1 MTVEQCGWLL
11 AIATIVSMVC
21 RKLTIPYTVG
31 LTLAGFGL
39 AFVPTAMNV
48 SLTKELVYSAFLPP
62 LIFEGARQIRWTEL
76 RRDAAPILFLAAPG
90 LLLSAAVVAVGAHF
104 AIGLP
109 WVSSALFGILI
120 SATDP
125 VAVIASFKE
134 ARADDRV
141 KLLVEAE
148 SLFNDGTAAVLFMVS
163 LQTLAGNQPS
173 FGAISGTF
181 VMTVLGG
188 LVIGAAIGG
197 LAIGLAGRTDDH
209 LIETTFTMIAAYGSF
224 LVAEHF
230 HVSGVLA
237 TLTTGLM
244 LGNLGSL
251 GSFSDRGHETVE
263 SFWEFVAFV
272 ANSLIFLLM
281 GLRLAHRPL
290 IAAAPNILEAVA
302 FVTLGR
308 AATVYLGSAVFS
320 RTSWRIPV
328 AQQHILVWGGLRGAL
343 ALALVLGL
351 PPDLPNREALIDL
364 TFGVVAFSVIVQG
377 TTIGPVV
384 RRLTPQT

>member
-1 MTVEQCGWLL
+1 
-11 AIATIVSMVC
+11 
-21 RKLTIPYTVG
+21 
-31 LTLAGFGL
+31 
-39 AFVPTAMNV
+39 
-48 SLTKELVYSAFLPP
+48 
-62 LIFEGARQIRWTEL
+62 
-76 RRDAAPILFLAAPG
+76 
-90 LLLSAAVVAVGAHF
+90 
-104 AIGLP
+104 
-109 WVSSALFGILI
+109 
-120 SATDP
+120 
-125 VAVIASFKE
+125 
-134 ARADDRV
+134 
-141 KLLVEAE
+141 
-148 SLFNDGTAAVLFMVS
+148 
-163 LQTLAGNQPS
+163 
-173 FGAISGTF
+173 
-181 VMTVLGG
+181 MTVLGG